1 MKKNRLIVL
10 LIAST
15 ILVCHLAS
23 CTKEVDFTGE
33 QSNPF
38 LVVNGLQ
45 QAGQPASLR
54 VEKSV
59 FFLDDQPDRRV
70 KDVEVDLYVNGIFKE
85 SLQVRDSSIM
95 EQYYIW
101 TEEGEIFKERLRYA
115 FNYCEGQYVICD
127 GDQLRFEVRS
137 SEFDNA
143 TAEVTV
149 PQSPQVISFDTV
161 RTEVSPDDYEVK
173 LRFALQLNDPAGNN
187 YYNLYPKDALS
198 SFTSS
203 DPAFTDLTAVD
214 DIENLFGENE
224 YYGRGQYNLF
234 TDKFFDGSEY
244 TLTMETNWYLGEGY
258 EYYQEPF
265 TLEVTCMDSNFYQY
279 FRSYRAFSNSDPESL
294 IGMFTEPV
302 QVYSNVKNAVG
313 VVAAQ
318 SQPVVVS
325 VDLSQNG
332 M

>member
-1 MKKNRLIVL
+1 M
-10 LIAST
+10 
-15 ILVCHLAS
+15 
-23 CTKEVDFTGE
+23 
-33 QSNPF
+33 
-38 LVVNGLQ
+38 
-45 QAGQPASLR
+45 
-54 VEKSV
+54 
-59 FFLDDQPDRRV
+59 

-85 SLQVRDSSIM
+85 SLQVHDSSIM

-101 TEEGEIFKERLRYA
+101 TEEGEILKERLRYA

-149 PQSPQVISFDTV
+149 PKSPQVISFDTV

-203 DPAFTDLTAVD
+203 DPVFTDLTAVD

-244 TLTMETNWYLGEGY
+244 TLTMETYWYLGEEY

-279 FRSYRAFSNSDPESL
+279 FRSYRAYSNNDPESL